1 MPHICAII
9 MQTII
14 ICSQFPT
21 EVITSVI
28 TVYEE
33 EENKEW
39 CEQFWLQD
47 SGCMMAV

>member
-1 MPHICAII
+1 MPRIGGII
-9 MQTII
+9 MQTIM

-21 EVITSVI
+21 EVIMSVI
-28 TVYEE
+28 TVYGEK
-33 EENKEW
+33 ENPEQ